1 MEQEHDHPG
10 QEQVTPEIIDSTQEA
25 APGDAGEGVDE
36 LREALAKRDTQLLAR
51 MENEQELLQ
60 RLREALLASD
70 PEVDPDLVTG
80 DSLAELEES
89 FAKAKAV
96 ASRLRDVILPQG
108 ATRVPAG
115 APGRVRIAPSTPFQ
129 KIREGLSGRS

>member
-36 LREALAKRDTQLLAR
+36 LREALAERDTQLLAR